1 MDTGTIADGG
11 IIRPPPVNMMI
22 EFRDVLKTYKIKGH
36 RRIILGG
43 VSHRFEPGVNVG
55 ILGRNGAGKSTMLR
69 LIGGEEAPDSGRV
82 VRTSRVSWP
91 IGFSG
96 CFHGQLT
103 GRENMRFVSR
113 IYGASIDKVT
123 EFVEE
128 FSELGPYMD
137 MPVKTYSSGMKAK
150 LAFGLSMALEFD
162 YYLIDEVTA
171 VGDAS
176 FQAKCRA
183 VFEARKSSATLLVV
197 SHSISTIRRHCDE
210 ALVLD
215 QGRLIEFPDI
225 DQAAAYYNQSCQG
238 PAVYQFADRVPDDL
252 FERKVGGV

>member
-1 MDTGTIADGG
+1 
-11 IIRPPPVNMMI
+11 MI
-22 EFRDVLKTYKIKGH
+22 ELRDILKTYKIKG
-36 RRIILGG
+36 RRRVILDG
-43 VSHRFEPGVNVG
+43 VSHRFEPGVNIG

-69 LIGGEEAPDSGRV
+69 IIGGEEAPDSGRV
-82 VRTSRVSWP
+82 IRTSRVSWP

-113 IYGASIDKVT
+113 IYGAPIRRVAA
-123 EFVEE
+123 FVDD
-128 FSELGPYMD
+128 FAELGPYMD

-176 FQAKCRA
+176 FQAKCRE
-183 VFEARKSSATLLVV
+183 VFEARKASAALLVV
-197 SHSISTIRRHCDE
+197 SHSISTIRKHCDR

-215 QGRLIEFPDI
+215 QGRLMDFADI
-225 DQAAAYYNQSCQG
+225 DQAAAYYTRSCQG
-238 PAVYQFADRVPDDL
+238 PSIYRFADGIPDGVYERRV
-252 FERKVGGV
+252 EGI